1 MKAFMPYFNMQQ
13 SCCLLFFFHFP
24 FMNNTR
30 LREDRISDYRDPRSI
45 SKSGGHFI
53 VLLCDSFLQ
62 QKKKKKVFGHTFVH
76 AQNIKIF
83 TYTLY
88 ILISHKQSHTSHDQ
102 EQNTLA

>member
-1 MKAFMPYFNMQQ
+1 MK
-13 SCCLLFFFHFP
+13 
-24 FMNNTR
+24 
-30 LREDRISDYRDPRSI
+30 EDRISDYRDPRSI

>member
-13 SCCLLFFFHFP
+13 SCCLLFFFFHFP
-24 FMNNTR
+24 LNLILFTK
-30 LREDRISDYRDPRSI
+30 EDRISNYRDPRSI

-62 QKKKKKVFGHTFVH
+62 QKKKKVFGHTFVH